1 LLISVQDTGVA
12 GMVRTG
18 LWCERV
24 LGTKVLSIGR
34 PALAREDCVMELS
47 GRSLSV
53 RVALRG
59 GWIWVSA
66 CSMDEADQPELPFN
80 IGDGPE
86 GWTTVRRFVA
96 ALERSGLK
104 SLKER
109 PIRIG
114 AETGPD
120 SFISS

>member
-1 LLISVQDTGVA
+1 
-12 GMVRTG
+12 MVRSG
-18 LWCERV
+18 LWCEHV
-24 LGTKVLSIGR
+24 LGTEVLSIDR
-34 PALAREDCVMELS
+34 AALAKEDCVMELA

-66 CSMDEADQPELPFN
+66 CSMDEADQPELLFN

-96 ALERSGLK
+96 ALERSGIR
-104 SLKER
+104 SLHPR
-109 PIRIG
+109 PLQIG
-114 AETGPD
+114 ETGSPD
-120 SFISS
+120 SFVIG